1 MVAPTTVWM
10 VYLDGRSTDEI
21 EGTLSEDDDGLVFTE
36 LSGVTTRF
44 PFSQIAKVKRVMAS
58 PIFMIRHG
66 PEQHE
71 TAFYL
76 TRPPPLGVLGGQEP
90 SATATALQGRFRG
103 SGKWRQRR
111 DNTRYLAATST
122 GVKSVRDEWV
132 ARIQTG
138 MRTAGGAERP
148 G

>member
-10 VYLDGRSTDEI
+10 VFLDGRSTDEI
-21 EGTLSEDDDGLVFTE
+21 EGTLTADDSGLVFTE
-36 LSGVTTRF
+36 LSGAPSRF
-44 PFSQIAKVKRVMAS
+44 PFAEITKVKRVMAS

-66 PEQHE
+66 PAGHE

-76 TRPPPLGVLGGQEP
+76 TRPPPLGVLGGQDP
-90 SATATALQGRFRG
+90 TPTATTLQGRFRG

-122 GVKSVRDEWV
+122 GVKGLRDEWV
-132 ARIQTG
+132 ATIRAG
-138 MRTAGGAERP
+138 MRERRAR
-148 G
+148 

>member
-1 MVAPTTVWM
+1 VAEAERPAPTTVWM
-10 VYLDGRSTDEI
+10 VYLDGRSPDEI
-21 EGTLSEDDDGLVFTE
+21 EGTLSEDDAGLVFTD
-36 LSGVTTRF
+36 LAGVMTHF
-44 PFSQIAKVKRVMAS
+44 PFAEIAKVKRVMAS

-66 PEQHE
+66 PQPHE

-76 TRPPPLGVLGGQEP
+76 TRPPPLGVLGGLEQ
-90 SATATALQGRFRG
+90 SANAPTTLQGRFRG

-122 GVKSVRDEWV
+122 SVRKVRDEWV
-132 ARIQTG
+132 ARIRAR
-138 MRTAGGAERP
+138 MKER

>member
-10 VYLDGRSTDEI
+10 VSLDGRSTDEI
-21 EGTLSEDDDGLVFTE
+21 EGTLTADDAGLVFTD
-36 LSGVTTRF
+36 SAGVPSHF
-44 PFSQIAKVKRVMAS
+44 PFAEITKVKRVMAS

-66 PEQHE
+66 PQHHE

-76 TRPPPLGVLGGQEP
+76 TRPPPLGVLGGQDP
-90 SATATALQGRFRG
+90 SLAPTNATTLQGRFRG

-122 GVKSVRDEWV
+122 GVKGLRDEWV
-132 ARIQTG
+132 EAIR
-138 MRTAGGAERP
+138 AGVRER
-148 G
+148 GGR

>member
-1 MVAPTTVWM
+1 MVEPTTVWM
-10 VYLDGRSTDEI
+10 VFLDGRSTDEI
-21 EGTLSEDDDGLVFTE
+21 EGTLSEDDAGLVFTE
-36 LSGVTTRF
+36 VSGVMTRF
-44 PFSQIAKVKRVMAS
+44 PFADITKVKRVMAS

-76 TRPPPLGVLGGQEP
+76 TRPPPLGALGGQDP
-90 SATATALQGRFRG
+90 SETATTLQGRFRG

-122 GVKSVRDEWV
+122 GVKGVRDEWV
-132 ARIQTG
+132 ATIRAG
-138 MRTAGGAERP
+138 MRGRGAR
-148 G
+148 